1 MTEGFGLEKVPTTE
15 AWCWVVFGAC
25 IANFIVCPIFIFVL
39 IRIMQATSSKTK
51 TPFHKRAIFIASI
64 GYLLCLFGMS
74 LSQFFLFQPAR
85 WGITPSMDICN
96 YGKRLE
102 IVFIASSRYFF
113 YQFCVFRVYN
123 AFHKSAQLK
132 LRTWQLI
139 FLEIIINGYLLY
151 HAVIFN
157 TIIVMQPHPIFGFC
171 YAIEKNSDIHV
182 AIFIIWD
189 AVTVFCLI
197 YMFSSRLICGMTKDD
212 SNDSLSW
219 FKTKTLIL
227 GILATFSSFC
237 ITVLFVLGRMNRFL
251 FTLDGFINACCIVFT
266 YNMRY
271 VSIPRPKR
279 WKKQQ
284 MEPCNCQSTTDQ
296 KDTSGGHQPHE
307 ESAEIEPLKLT
318 TDDTTTSGSCDHEAP
333 KEGSSV

>member
-1 MTEGFGLEKVPTTE
+1 MTEGFGLGKVPTTE
-15 AWCWVVFGAC
+15 GWCWVVFGAC
-25 IANFIVCPIFIFVL
+25 IANFIVCPIFLFIL
-39 IRIMQATSSKTK
+39 IRIMYATKRKKSF
-51 TPFHKRAIFIASI
+51 PKRAIFIASI

-74 LSQFFLFQPAR
+74 LSQFFIFRPSR
-85 WGITPSMDICN
+85 WGITPSIDICN
-96 YGKRLE
+96 YVKRLE
-102 IVFIASSRYFF
+102 IVFIASARYFF

-132 LRTWQLI
+132 LRAWQLI
-139 FLEIIINGYLLY
+139 ILEIIIHGYLLY

-157 TIIVMQPHPIFGFC
+157 MIIVMQPHPLFGFC

-227 GILATFSSFC
+227 GVLATFSSFC
-237 ITVLFVLGRMNRFL
+237 LTVLFVLGRMNRFL

-271 VSIPRPKR
+271 VSIPRPKW

-284 MEPCNCQSTTDQ
+284 MKPLEVTPDDTMTT
-296 KDTSGGHQPHE
+296 KDKPHD
-307 ESAEIEPLKLT
+307 ESAESEPLKLT
-318 TDDTTTSGSCDHEAP
+318 MDDTTTSGSCDHESP